1 MRIFKIMY
9 LILVITIM
17 GSSSLLAQESLNSTG
32 GDILSPN
39 GSVNYTVGQTIYTT
53 IFDSTGQVI
62 QGIQNPVIEVID
74 GIESAKQIE
83 LTMLVYPNP
92 TSNLLTLNIGNYSPR
107 ELTYSLFDLNG
118 KLILTSAIKN
128 EKTTISLQNL
138 ARASY
143 VLIVLEQNQPIKSFS
158 IIKN

>member
-1 MRIFKIMY
+1 MY